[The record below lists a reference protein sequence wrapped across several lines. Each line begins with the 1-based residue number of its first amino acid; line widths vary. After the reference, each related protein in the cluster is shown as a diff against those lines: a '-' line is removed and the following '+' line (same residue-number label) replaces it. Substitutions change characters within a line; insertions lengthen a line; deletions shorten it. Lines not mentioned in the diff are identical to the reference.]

1 LASGSGR
8 EKEARIVGE
17 TAATCNEATRYNM
30 AAAPPSMS
38 QQTAQADTRPPLA
51 DMQFDIGG
59 DDDAIH
65 RMTGLFARYG
75 DIYRFHSPARR
86 AEMWVINHPDDV
98 KRVLVSN
105 HRNYTKGSGLD
116 RVKILLGNGIM
127 TSEGELWKRQRY
139 MMQPMFHR
147 RVITQFAA
155 LVDAA
160 NNRFIAKW
168 EAQAARG
175 ELVNVTDDMSEL
187 TLEIVL
193 LSIFGTDLARLA
205 QEMGAN
211 PFDIVTREPARD
223 LKFAYRFR
231 QLTKLVAALIKRR
244 REEQSGHFDF
254 LAMLMEA
261 RDKESGSPMSERE
274 LIDEVMT
281 LIVAGHETT
290 ASGLNWT
297 WYLLSQNPQAE
308 QRLHAEID
316 ATEEQAAPS
325 LADMESLAYTKN
337 VCDEALRMYPPG
349 WLLSRRTI
357 APDTLCGYSVPAGTD
372 VLLCLYLLHRHP
384 RYWKEPEAFRPERFD
399 AAHEAERPRFA
410 YMPFAAGP
418 RHCIGETLA
427 LYEMYVH
434 LYKVARR
441 YRLTY
446 VPERPLELEA
456 QINLRTRHPLMMKLE
471 RR

>member
-1 LASGSGR
+1 MSATPQEG
-8 EKEARIVGE
+8 EKA
-17 TAATCNEATRYNM
+17 TAL
-30 AAAPPSMS
+30 
-38 QQTAQADTRPPLA
+38 PPLA
-51 DMQFDIGG
+51 DLQFDIGA
-59 DDDAIH
+59 DDAAIH
-65 RMTGLFARYG
+65 HMTALFARHG
-75 DIYRFHSPARR
+75 DVYRFHSPARR

-105 HRNYTKGSGLD
+105 HKNYTKGSGLD
-116 RVKILLGNGIM
+116 RVKILLGHGIM
-127 TSEGELWKRQRY
+127 TSEGDLWKRQRY

-147 RVITQFAA
+147 RVITQFAQ
-155 LVDAA
+155 LIDAC

-168 EAQAARG
+168 EAQAAKG

-193 LSIFGTDLARLA
+193 LSIFGTDLDRLA
-205 QEMGAN
+205 KEMGGN
-211 PFDIVTREPARD
+211 PFDIVTKEPARD
-223 LKFAYRFR
+223 LKFAYKFR

-244 REEQSGHFDF
+244 REEKTEHFDF
-254 LAMLMEA
+254 LGMLMDA

-274 LIDEVMT
+274 LVDEVMT

-297 WYLLSQNPQAE
+297 WYLLSQNPEAE
-308 QRLHAEID
+308 KRLHAEID
-316 ATEEQAAPS
+316 ATTEQSAPG
-325 LADMESLAYTKN
+325 LADMESLAYTRN

-357 APDTLCGYSVPAGTD
+357 AEDTLGGYTVPAGTD

-384 RYWKEPEAFRPERFD
+384 RYWKEPDAFRPERFD
-399 AAHEAERPRFA
+399 AEHEAERPRFA

-427 LYEMYVH
+427 LYEMYMH

-446 VPERPLELEA
+446 VPDRPLELEA

>member
-1 LASGSGR
+1 MSHP
-8 EKEARIVGE
+8 IV
-17 TAATCNEATRYNM
+17 
-30 AAAPPSMS
+30 
-38 QQTAQADTRPPLA
+38 QADALPPLA
-51 DMQFDIGG
+51 DVQFDIGG
-59 DDDAIH
+59 DDEAIH
-65 RMTGLFARYG
+65 RMTELFARHG

-116 RVKILLGNGIM
+116 RVKILLGHGIM
-127 TSEGELWKRQRY
+127 TSEGDLWKRQRY

-147 RVITQFAA
+147 RVITQFAE
-155 LVDAA
+155 VIDGA
-160 NNRFIAKW
+160 NSRFIAKW

-205 QEMGAN
+205 REMGGN

-244 REEQSGHFDF
+244 REEQTEHFDF
-254 LAMLMEA
+254 LAMLMDA
-261 RDKESGSPMSERE
+261 RDKETGSPMSERE

-297 WYLLSQNPQAE
+297 WYLLSQNPEAE
-308 QRLHAEID
+308 RRLHAEID
-316 ATEEQAAPS
+316 ATEEKAAPS
-325 LADMESLAYTKN
+325 LADMESLGYTRN
-337 VCDEALRMYPPG
+337 VCDEALRLYPPG

-357 APDTLCGYSVPAGTD
+357 APDTLSGYGVPAGTD

-427 LYEMYVH
+427 LYEMYMH

-446 VPERPLELEA
+446 VPDRPLELEA

>member
-1 LASGSGR
+1 
-8 EKEARIVGE
+8 
-17 TAATCNEATRYNM
+17 
-30 AAAPPSMS
+30 MS
-38 QQTAQADTRPPLA
+38 QAPQDDEKAARLPPEADV
-51 DMQFDIGG
+51 QFDIGG

-65 RMTGLFARYG
+65 RMTELFARHG
-75 DIYRFHSPARR
+75 DTYRFYSPARR
-86 AEMWVINHPDDV
+86 APMWVINHPDDV

-105 HRNYTKGSGLD
+105 HKNYTKGSGLD
-116 RVKILLGNGIM
+116 RVKILLGHGIM

-139 MMQPMFHR
+139 MMQPSFHR
-147 RVITQFAA
+147 RVITEFAK
-155 LVDAA
+155 LIDAC
-160 NNRFIAKW
+160 NERFIAKW

-175 ELVNVTDDMSEL
+175 ELVNITDDMSEL

-193 LSIFGTDLARLA
+193 LSIFGTDLERLA
-205 QEMGAN
+205 KEMGGN
-211 PFDIVTREPARD
+211 PFDIVTKEPARD
-223 LKFAYRFR
+223 LKFAYKFR
-231 QLTKLVAALIKRR
+231 QLAKLVGALATRR
-244 REEQSGHFDF
+244 RAEKSEHFDF
-254 LAMLMEA
+254 LQMLMDA
-261 RDKESGSPMSERE
+261 RDKETGAPMSERE
-274 LIDEVMT
+274 LIDEAMT

-308 QRLHAEID
+308 ALLHAEID
-316 ATEEQAAPS
+316 AAAETSEPGLAEMEQLS
-325 LADMESLAYTKN
+325 YTKN
-337 VCDEALRMYPPG
+337 VVDEALRLYPPG

-357 APDTLCGYSVPAGTD
+357 APDVLGGYECPAGTD
-372 VLLCLYLLHRHP
+372 VLLCPYLLHRHP
-384 RYWKEPEAFRPERFD
+384 RYWKEPDAFRPERFD

-427 LYEMYVH
+427 LYEMYMH

-446 VPERPLELEA
+446 VEGRPLELEA
-456 QINLRTRHPLMMKLE
+456 QINLRTKYPLMMKLE